1 MEEFALLSPLLITVA
16 GLLIGAIL
24 KSLLK
29 HSNFPYT
36 VALFVLG
43 LGIGL
48 LDRAGFL
55 QAFPD
60 VSKALGNVAD
70 TNPDFILY
78 VFLPILI
85 FDAAYEMNMHIFKKT
100 LANATLLAV
109 PGLLICMGLTAV
121 FLITI
126 SYFLPGI

>member
-60 VSKALGNVAD
+60 VSKDGQRMLSVH
-70 TNPDFILY
+70 FHLSSFEQRM
-78 VFLPILI
+78 VPI
-85 FDAAYEMNMHIFKKT
+85 H
-100 LANATLLAV
+100 
-109 PGLLICMGLTAV
+109 
-121 FLITI
+121 
-126 SYFLPGI
+126 